1 MNYLQTLDF
10 DFMELLKFEDL
21 PFRAKFIPSKV
32 WDDLDRYK
40 NDATGLRNYFKKWRF
55 RIRFHKEKR
64 PTTKISVGG
73 GYYTDD
79 AKLELDIYTSPDTT
93 YNRYKFKDSVWNRFK
108 FRLIQVAMHEI
119 IHCRQYYGKHE
130 DFTKGKV
137 YWKKSGIKRIDDNR
151 EYHAGKDEIEAY
163 AHCVYLDFRMR
174 KPNVPIAT
182 LIRHAKTYHVSK
194 NLAGI
199 QKVFQTDKHNEV
211 IPLLLRKILTWERK
225 YQRQERL
232 VKASR
237 KS

>member
-1 MNYLQTLDF
+1 
-10 DFMELLKFEDL
+10 
-21 PFRAKFIPSKV
+21 
-32 WDDLDRYK
+32 
-40 NDATGLRNYFKKWRF
+40 
-55 RIRFHKEKR
+55 
-64 PTTKISVGG
+64 VGG
-73 GYYTDD
+73 GYYTDE

-182 LIRHAKTYHVSK
+182 LIRNAKQYHVSK
-194 NLAGI
+194 NLSGI